1 MDETTNST
9 NVDSNKKDKY
19 LEDLKKGTPS
29 VNGCCEN
36 IVDKD
41 GSFEIA
47 IFSDQV
53 FKAKCDE
60 IAKQF
65 AQDMNNIR
73 NIPSLVVHTV
83 SREELEKI
91 KTALKA
97 RQAAQEKAREAEKE
111 NTDPEK

>member
-1 MDETTNST
+1 MDETTSST
-9 NVDSNKKDKY
+9 NVDSTKKDKY

-47 IFSDQV
+47 VFADQV

-65 AQDMNNIR
+65 AQDMNNPR

-83 SREELEKI
+83 SREELDKI
-91 KTALKA
+91 KATLKA
-97 RQAAQEKAREAEKE
+97 RQAAQEKAMTEKE
-111 NTDPEK
+111 QEK